1 MNVAL
6 TRFSTCF
13 GGLWM
18 SLLFFGGER
27 QGRCAL
33 PPRTTA
39 SCTPPKNRRGIVKK
53 KAAKCG
59 LFESCIWN
67 LVLYEFEVSG
77 VIILLKGDDVH
88 RWGKLADVVA

>member
-1 MNVAL
+1 MFWGIVDEL
-6 TRFSTCF
+6 VV
-13 GGLWM
+13 
-18 SLLFFGGER
+18 FGGER

-88 RWGKLADVVA
+88 RWGKLADVVTELVFTGS